1 VRVPTFTVILAI
13 RWRGATVGST
23 RDEIEAETA
32 DEAIEKAIAAW
43 KAVRPD
49 CSFHPLVAV

>member
-1 VRVPTFTVILAI
+1 VNVPTYTVVLAI

-32 DEAIEKAIAAW
+32 DEAIKKAVVAW
-43 KAVRPD
+43 RAVRPD
-49 CSFHPLVAV
+49 CSFHPLLVL